1 MDHLNLKPS
10 KYADFMQAAKVR
22 TPKYKFHIEVGGI
35 EHTQT
40 ILLIMGVGAQH
51 LAWPREFCQ
60 ALIDAGYRVIR
71 FDNRDIG
78 KSSKLKRKNKL
89 TKRYSKPFR
98 QAIIA
103 GRFKI
108 GLSNRHLPLPYDLY
122 DMTEDVRQLMIALEI
137 EKCHVIGMSMGGMI
151 AQILAAQHPERV
163 DHLGL
168 ISTSNNRPFSRPPS
182 IRRMA
187 QAMSKPKDKND
198 EEAVIE
204 HIAKTLKAMSS
215 PSFYDENRARKK
227 AKLLYNRRFYP
238 KGMRRHVL
246 AVLATGSL
254 KAIDQQIQQ
263 PTLVLHGEQDKIIP
277 ISHGRSVANNINGA
291 VFISIPKMGH
301 EIPISLA
308 SEIAQHF
315 IKFYADD
322 E

>member
-1 MDHLNLKPS
+1 
-10 KYADFMQAAKVR
+10 
-22 TPKYKFHIEVGGI
+22 
-35 EHTQT
+35 
-40 ILLIMGVGAQH
+40 
-51 LAWPREFCQ
+51 
-60 ALIDAGYRVIR
+60 
-71 FDNRDIG
+71 
-78 KSSKLKRKNKL
+78 
-89 TKRYSKPFR
+89 
-98 QAIIA
+98 
-103 GRFKI
+103 
-108 GLSNRHLPLPYDLY
+108 
-122 DMTEDVRQLMIALEI
+122 MIALEI

-163 DHLGL
+163 DRLGL

-291 VFISIPKMGH
+291 AFISIPKMGH
-301 EIPISLA
+301 EIPVSIAAEVA
-308 SEIAQHF
+308 SYITKHFASVEKCQSTCDEI
-315 IKFYADD
+315 
-322 E
+322 